1 MRHESKKIAKL
12 VDELTTMFLNSDTN
26 KVEFSV
32 EILDDKSI
40 IHLVD
45 YNTNITVERAQY
57 LRKAF
62 NKPRQPAIEEY
73 YWQIMGSHDT
83 EDEVTL
89 LSMMTDAASVELR
102 DGNLYIELI
111 RYK

>member
-12 VDELTTMFLNSDTN
+12 IDELTTMFLNTHTN

-32 EILDDKSI
+32 EMLEDRSI
-40 IHLVD
+40 IKLVD
-45 YNTNITVERAQY
+45 YNTNVTQERANY
-57 LRKAF
+57 LNTAF

-89 LSMMTDAASVELR
+89 LSMMTDAASVEIR
-102 DGNLYIELI
+102 DGNLYIELL
-111 RYK
+111 RYL